1 MVALFDLYL
10 ALIEQQIKMMN
21 GDKKTC
27 MSEKLN
33 HPFPSFNHKIKSKY

>member
-21 GDKKTC
+21 GDKLWLLSLIYIC
-27 MSEKLN
+27 
-33 HPFPSFNHKIKSKY
+33 HV